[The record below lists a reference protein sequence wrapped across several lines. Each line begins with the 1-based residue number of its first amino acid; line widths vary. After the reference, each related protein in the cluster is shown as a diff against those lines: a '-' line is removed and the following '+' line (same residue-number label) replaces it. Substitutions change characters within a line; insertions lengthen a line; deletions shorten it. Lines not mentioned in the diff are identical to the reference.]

1 MCHKLDFK
9 LKYLLAST
17 YNGFEEKPVNS
28 KHCTLGSL
36 QNSSTNF
43 PIEEKYKKG
52 TFSPQEKLP
61 PLCS

>member
-17 YNGFEEKPVNS
+17 YNCFEEKPVNS
-28 KHCTLGSL
+28 KNCTLGSL

-43 PIEEKYKKG
+43 PIELFHMLWQFRHTKVKK
-52 TFSPQEKLP
+52 P
-61 PLCS
+61 